1 MEEEEVTVEAE
12 EEALEVEEEEVR
24 RFFLLSLGSAHFS
37 PAAFWAGRQR
47 VPDCPFLS
55 PLSLLLAAP
64 ARSRLSGYASCF
76 RSCRS
81 RWRTRWFPAE
91 LRSS

>member
-1 MEEEEVTVEAE
+1 MEEEEVTVEAVE
-12 EEALEVEEEEVR
+12 EDLEVEEEEVR
-24 RFFLLSLGSAHFS
+24 RSFLLSLGSAHFS
-37 PAAFWAGRQR
+37 AAFWAGRQR

-55 PLSLLLAAP
+55 PLSLLLAVP
-64 ARSRLSGYASCF
+64 ARSRLSGRASCF